1 MSVSIVLL
9 RRRSEERS
17 FLKIPETDAYL
28 LSTSQRHDDYSGIP
42 ALGGFPCAEVRSG
55 PSRPSRIVP
64 VEIPMQMKQG
74 EKYTC
79 GKCGCDV
86 SVTVAPTVAGKG
98 GQGSLTC
105 CGEKMSPKS

>member
-1 MSVSIVLL
+1 
-9 RRRSEERS
+9 
-17 FLKIPETDAYL
+17 
-28 LSTSQRHDDYSGIP
+28 
-42 ALGGFPCAEVRSG
+42 
-55 PSRPSRIVP
+55 
-64 VEIPMQMKQG
+64 MQMKQG